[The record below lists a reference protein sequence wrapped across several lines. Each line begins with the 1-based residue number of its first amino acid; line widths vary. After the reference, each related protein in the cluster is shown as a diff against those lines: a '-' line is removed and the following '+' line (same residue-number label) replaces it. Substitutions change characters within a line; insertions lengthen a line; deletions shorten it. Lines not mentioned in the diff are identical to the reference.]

1 MKGDDA
7 GGLEGG
13 RHLTES
19 ILDLRMKPLANLGVD
34 VISLDLVIRSLQSW
48 WLRGWCFYSCCPLVF
63 PLFSFLFWASQD
75 LLYKKTTLQL
85 FTSKTR
91 NKSISKGH
99 TKRKVNDKIKNISLD
114 FQCLFY

>member
-1 MKGDDA
+1 
-7 GGLEGG
+7 
-13 RHLTES
+13 
-19 ILDLRMKPLANLGVD
+19 
-34 VISLDLVIRSLQSW
+34 
-48 WLRGWCFYSCCPLVF
+48 
-63 PLFSFLFWASQD
+63 
-75 LLYKKTTLQL
+75 L